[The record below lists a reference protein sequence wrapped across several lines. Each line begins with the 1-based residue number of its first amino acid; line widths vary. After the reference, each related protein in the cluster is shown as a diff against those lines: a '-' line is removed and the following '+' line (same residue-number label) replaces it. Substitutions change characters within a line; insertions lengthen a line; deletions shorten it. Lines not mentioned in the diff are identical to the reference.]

1 MKGRKATPTS
11 LKLLLGNP
19 GKRAINKSEPEPPRG
34 IPEMPEWLSVFPV
47 AVAEWNREAKELD
60 DMGVLTTADSGVL
73 AMRAYLMSEIQA
85 LSLEIKEDK
94 SLGYA
99 QIKNLITEHRQLG
112 SLMGLDPCSRT
123 KLKTIEPKEINSI
136 ESFKN
141 RKK

>member
-1 MKGRKATPTS
+1 MN
-11 LKLLLGNP
+11 NP
-19 GKRAINKSEPEPPRG
+19 GHKPINKNEPEPKRG
-34 IPEMPEWLSVFPV
+34 IPEMPDWLTVFPV
-47 AVAEWNREAKELD
+47 AVAEWKREAKELD
-60 DMGVLTTADSGVL
+60 EMGVLTTADSGVL

-94 SLGYA
+94 GLGYT

-112 SLMGLDPCSRT
+112 SLMGLDPCSRS
-123 KLKTIEPKEINSI
+123 KLKTIEPKEVNSI